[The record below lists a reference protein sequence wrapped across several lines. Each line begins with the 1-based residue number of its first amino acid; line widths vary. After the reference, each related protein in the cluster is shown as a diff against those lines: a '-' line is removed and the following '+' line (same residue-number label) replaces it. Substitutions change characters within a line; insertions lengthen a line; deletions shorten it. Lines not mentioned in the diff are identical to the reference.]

1 MVETDTEG
9 TDYQSPLMSPT
20 TLESQLTISPVED
33 RVVSPCSELDLDT
46 SGIVNII
53 AYSLKGVGCKIIWK
67 QTTILQQ
74 VLKKLSFY
82 IQFFVFT
89 RILSLRQI
97 ILT

>member
-46 SGIVNII
+46 SGIVNV
-53 AYSLKGVGCKIIWK
+53 AYSLKGFGCKIIWK
-67 QTTILQQ
+67 PTTISQQ
-74 VLKKLSFY
+74 VLKNLSIFVE
-82 IQFFVFT
+82 FFSSPGE
-89 RILSLRQI
+89 LA
-97 ILT
+97 